1 MERSLFGKRGWGTG
15 VTYGAML
22 QVDLMASQLQVSG
35 QSGYGRKAATPWHLG
50 DYCEGFVQGN
60 QLARPHKVMD
70 EGAFHALCYQQN
82 TVRTL

>member
-1 MERSLFGKRGWGTG
+1 MNENGIGKE
-15 VTYGAML
+15 V
-22 QVDLMASQLQVSG
+22 VDSAV
-35 QSGYGRKAATPWHLG
+35 HLG